1 MPRVAR
7 IKSETGVYHAMARG
21 INRQDI
27 FQDSKDRILFLEK
40 LEAVKKRSGCLIY
53 AYCLMRNHVHLLIVE
68 KLESIGQIMRR
79 LGSAYAYWYNKKY
92 GRVGHLFQ
100 GRFLSEPVDV
110 DTYLL
115 TALRY
120 IHQNPVKAGL
130 VNSCAGY
137 PWSSFNDYMNPGKS
151 VKKITDT
158 KVVLEIV
165 GGTRQFYEFH
175 QKPCDND
182 LLDID
187 DVTPVTDAQAKQLI
201 QQVLDNITADDLL
214 QMPIDER
221 NRFLRELK
229 ALPGIN
235 QKQIVRV
242 TGISRNIVQ
251 RA

>member
-100 GRFLSEPVDV
+100 G
-110 DTYLL
+110 
-115 TALRY
+115 A
-120 IHQNPVKAGL
+120 
-130 VNSCAGY
+130 
-137 PWSSFNDYMNPGKS
+137 
-151 VKKITDT
+151 
-158 KVVLEIV
+158 
-165 GGTRQFYEFH
+165 
-175 QKPCDND
+175 
-182 LLDID
+182 
-187 DVTPVTDAQAKQLI
+187 
-201 QQVLDNITADDLL
+201 
-214 QMPIDER
+214 
-221 NRFLRELK
+221 
-229 ALPGIN
+229 
-235 QKQIVRV
+235 
-242 TGISRNIVQ
+242 IS
-251 RA
+251 